1 MRRLESVSFLLG
13 AGRRPGLGLPASYDK
28 KGTNMLPRIGLALAA
43 AASLAACSGERHSA
57 LQRELA
63 ELTKDMRGR
72 VDPLPQ
78 VKPYEAAAY
87 TAEAQVDPFRPER
100 LGGPTISQKPPN
112 LPPRVREPLEA
123 FPLDS
128 MQMLGTITQAG
139 ETIALVKAG
148 DNLYRVKKGN
158 YLGQNLG
165 VITGIDDA
173 QISLRELVPDGAEWV
188 ERAGVLQLAESGRR

>member
-1 MRRLESVSFLLG
+1 MV
-13 AGRRPGLGLPASYDK
+13 
-28 KGTNMLPRIGLALAA
+28 PRIGLALAT
-43 AASLAACSGERHSA
+43 AASLAACSGDEHRG

-78 VKPYEAAAY
+78 VKPYEAVAY

-100 LGGPTISQKPPN
+100 LGSPPVGQKPPS
-112 LPPRVREPLEA
+112 LPPRAREPLEA
-123 FPLDS
+123 FPLDA

-139 ETIALVKAG
+139 ETFALVRVG
-148 DNLYRVKKGN
+148 GNLYPVKKGN

-165 VITGIDDA
+165 VITGIDET

-188 ERAGVLQLAESGRR
+188 ERAGALQLAESGRR